1 MMQLRTAVVGVGYL
15 GKFHAEKLASLPD
28 SRLVAVVDVDAETR
42 ERVASASGARAVA
55 DYREL
60 LGAVDA
66 VCIAVPTHLHHGVAR
81 DFLRHGAHVL
91 VEKPVTTTVAEA
103 RELVELAEAGGL
115 VLQVGHLERF
125 NPAVAALRDRVS
137 SPRFIEAY
145 RVAPFKER
153 GLEVDVI
160 LDLMIHDIDIAQALV
175 GAPIER
181 IAANGTSVFSDK
193 PDIANARLQFAS
205 GCVAN
210 LTASRVSLKTE
221 RSLRLFQ
228 SDAYLSAD
236 LHSKKLKIY
245 RTRSPAVGGGRPEVD
260 VEEIESTESDALR
273 AEIESFLASVR
284 LGHPPAVSGREGL
297 RALATAIEIADL
309 VNAQGLPR

>member
-1 MMQLRTAVVGVGYL
+1 MMQLRTAVIGVGYL
-15 GKFHAEKLASLPD
+15 GKFHAEKLASLPG
-28 SRLVAVVDVDAETR
+28 SQLVAVVDTDRETR
-42 ERVASASGARAVA
+42 ERVAAASGARAVA
-55 DYREL
+55 DHREL
-60 LGAVDA
+60 LGGVDA
-66 VCIAVPTHLHHGVAR
+66 VCIAVPTPLHHAVAR

-103 RELVELAEAGGL
+103 RELVELAEERGL

-125 NPAVAALRDRVS
+125 NPAVAALRERVS

-175 GAPIER
+175 GAPVER
-181 IAANGTSVFSDK
+181 IAANGTAVFSEK
-193 PDIANARLQFAS
+193 PDIANARLQFAN

-236 LHSKKLKIY
+236 LHAKKLKIY
-245 RTRSPAVGGGRPEVD
+245 RTRTPAVGGRWPEID
-260 VEEIESTESDALR
+260 VEEIESAESDALR
-273 AEIESFLASVR
+273 AEIEAFLASIR
-284 LGHPPAVSGREGL
+284 LGRPPAVSGHEAL

-309 VNAQGLPR
+309 VDAQESPR

>member
-1 MMQLRTAVVGVGYL
+1 MLKTAVVGVGYL
-15 GKFHAEKLASLPD
+15 GKFHAQKLAALPD
-28 SRLVAVVDVDAETR
+28 SELVAVVDVDTARR
-42 ERVASASGARAVA
+42 EEVAQACNTRAVA

-66 VCIAVPTHLHHGVAR
+66 VSVVVPTPLHHAVAR

-91 VEKPVTTTVAEA
+91 VEKPVTSTVAEA
-103 RELVELAEAGGL
+103 RELVDLAAAGGL

-125 NPAVAALRDRVS
+125 NPAIAALRERVS
-137 SPRFIEAY
+137 APRFIEAY

-160 LDLMIHDIDIAQALV
+160 LDLMIHDIDIVHTLV

-181 IAANGTSVFSDK
+181 IAANGAAVFSDK
-193 PDIANARLQFAS
+193 PDIANARIQFAT

-228 SDAYLSAD
+228 ADAYMAAD
-236 LHSKKLKIY
+236 LNAKRLKVY
-245 RTRSPAVGGGRPEVD
+245 RMRGPATGEGRPDVD
-260 VEEIESTESDALR
+260 VEEIEGTETDALR
-273 AEIESFLASVR
+273 VEIEAFIASVR
-284 LGHPPAVSGREGL
+284 HGRPPAVSGAEGL
-297 RALATAIEIADL
+297 RALATAIEIAEM
-309 VNAQGLPR
+309 V

>member
-1 MMQLRTAVVGVGYL
+1 MMLRTAVVGVGYL
-15 GKFHAEKLASLPD
+15 GKFHAEKLAALPD
-28 SRLVAVVDVDAETR
+28 CELVAVVDVDAATR
-42 ERVASASGARAVA
+42 ERVAATCRTRAVR
-55 DYREL
+55 DYHEL

-66 VCIAVPTHLHHGVAR
+66 VCIAVPTPLHHAVAK
-81 DFLRHGAHVL
+81 DFLLHGAHVL

-103 RELVELAEAGGL
+103 RELVTLADARGL

-125 NPAVAALRDRVS
+125 NPAITALRERVS

-160 LDLMIHDIDIAQALV
+160 LDLMIHDIDIAQTLV

-193 PDIANARLQFAS
+193 PDIANARIQFAT

-228 SDAYLSAD
+228 HDAYLSAD
-236 LHSKKLKIY
+236 LHAKRLKVY
-245 RTRSPAVGGGRPEVD
+245 RMRSPSGGEGGKPEVD
-260 VEEIESTESDALR
+260 VEEIVGGESDALR
-273 AEIESFLASVR
+273 VEIEAFIASIR
-284 LGHPPAVSGREGL
+284 HGRPPAVSGHEGL
-297 RALATAIEIADL
+297 RALATAIEIVDM
-309 VNAQGLPR
+309 VE

>member
-1 MMQLRTAVVGVGYL
+1 MLRTAVVGVGYL
-15 GKFHAEKLASLPD
+15 GKFHAEKLAALPD
-28 SRLVAVVDVDAETR
+28 CELVAVVDVDEATR
-42 ERVASASGARAVA
+42 ERVAASCRTRAVA
-55 DYREL
+55 DYHEL

-66 VCIAVPTHLHHGVAR
+66 VCIAVPTPLHHAVAR
-81 DFLRHGAHVL
+81 DFLLHDAHVL

-103 RELVELAEAGGL
+103 RELVTLADERRL

-125 NPAVAALRDRVS
+125 NPAITALRERVS

-160 LDLMIHDIDIAQALV
+160 LDLMIHDIDIAQTLV

-181 IAANGTSVFSDK
+181 IAANGTSVFSNK
-193 PDIANARLQFAS
+193 PDIANARIQFAS

-228 SDAYLSAD
+228 HDAYLSAD
-236 LHSKKLKIY
+236 LHAKRLKVY
-245 RTRSPAVGGGRPEVD
+245 RMRAPGDGERWPEVD
-260 VEEIESTESDALR
+260 VEEIEGGESDALR
-273 AEIESFLASVR
+273 AEIEAFIASVR
-284 LGHPPAVSGREGL
+284 HGRPPAVSGQEGM
-297 RALATAIEIADL
+297 RALATAIEIAEM
-309 VNAQGLPR
+309 VE

>member
-1 MMQLRTAVVGVGYL
+1 MLRTAVIGVGYL
-15 GKFHAEKLASLPD
+15 GKFHAEKLAALSD
-28 SRLVAVVDVDAETR
+28 CELVAVVDVDAETR
-42 ERVASASGARAVA
+42 ERVASACGTRAVA
-55 DYREL
+55 DHREL

-66 VCIAVPTHLHHGVAR
+66 VCVAVPTPLHHPIAR
-81 DFLRHGAHVL
+81 DFLMHDAHVL

-103 RELVELAEAGGL
+103 RELVDLADRRHL

-125 NPAVAALRDRVS
+125 NPAIAALRERVS
-137 SPRFIEAY
+137 APRFIEAY

-160 LDLMIHDIDIAQALV
+160 LDLMIHDIDIAQTLV

-181 IAANGTSVFSDK
+181 IAANGTSVFSNK
-193 PDIANARLQFAS
+193 PDIANARLQFAT

-228 SDAYLSAD
+228 HDAYLSAD
-236 LHSKKLKIY
+236 LHAKKLKVY
-245 RTRSPAVGGGRPEVD
+245 RTRAPADGERWPEID
-260 VEEIESTESDALR
+260 VEEVVGGETDALR
-273 AEIESFLASVR
+273 MEIEAFIASIR
-284 LGHPPAVSGREGL
+284 HGRPPAVSGHEGL
-297 RALATAIEIADL
+297 RALATAIEIAEM
-309 VNAQGLPR
+309 VE